1 MFLQPKPNFL
11 EIREITR
18 RSISV
23 FFFLLWRQIYFV
35 HYNKGWKNYTYLARG
50 SDQLLYFVERVASIN
65 NRLLYWIIKCL
76 EKCARSDWS
85 ERVHNI
91 SIKHTAYVTRVHCCD
106 IMHAAYVT
114 DTSARNSRYTLQKKK
129 RLVPRALM
137 SCISTWEILRTFEK
151 CISLVFLKIPACLYN
166 STIHLA
172 RFLFI

>member
-23 FFFLLWRQIYFV
+23 FLFLLWRQIYFV
-35 HYNKGWKNYTYLARG
+35 HYNKGWKITLTLREALISCYI
-50 SDQLLYFVERVASIN
+50 LLRVASIN